1 MNDNVKRK
9 KSKGIK
15 KGIRKTIKKCV
26 SIFVLAIMII
36 TGMPANSDSMVIVS
50 EAAGYSADS
59 AVAYAQKH
67 AFNYNPNFASYAD
80 NDCANFVSQ
89 CLEAGGI
96 KRDGTWYPG
105 SLAWNRC
112 DYMISYFSSLGYKVI
127 YYPSASEIKLG
138 NPVFTSSSHVMI
150 CTGKR
155 SDGTPLLSGH
165 TNDRLDLPVY
175 SYYCT
180 IMINGGDNTA
190 PAISNISIKNIT
202 SSGYTVQCTVTDN
215 NSIKEVRMPTW
226 TNNKGQDDIIW
237 HTAALN
243 RSADGKSATAT
254 FDIKISEHN
263 YEAGE
268 YTTHIYAYD
277 NAGNSTCNGCG
288 IVNVPMPP
296 TSSNVP
302 TLSVSGHVQYAGWKD
317 SVSNG
322 QVMGTT
328 GKSLRL
334 EALKISF
341 AEKPPYS
348 GDISYRGHVQSIGW
362 QDWQSNGAIA
372 GTTGKSLRLEAIQ
385 IKLTGKLAEKYDI
398 YYRTHVQGYGWL
410 AWACNGETSGT
421 TGKSL
426 RVEAIQ
432 VVIVPKDSG
441 APCKDYGGASQ
452 NKDATCY

>member
-1 MNDNVKRK
+1 MNNNFKRK

-15 KGIRKTIKKCV
+15 KEIRKTIKKCV

-36 TGMPANSDSMVIVS
+36 TGMPANSGSMVIVS
-50 EAAGYSADS
+50 EAAGYSADN
-59 AVAYAQKH
+59 AVSYAKKH
-67 AFNYNPNFASYAD
+67 ALNYNPNFASYAD

-96 KRDGTWYPG
+96 KRSDKWYPG
-105 SLAWNRC
+105 SPAWNSC
-112 DYMISYFSSLGYKVI
+112 DYMISYFSSLGYEVK

-150 CTGKR
+150 CTGKQ

-215 NSIKEVRMPTW
+215 DSIREVRMPTW

-288 IVNVPMPP
+288 TVNVPMPP
-296 TSSNVP
+296 TSSDVP
-302 TLSVSGHVQYAGWKD
+302 TLSISGHVQYAGWKD

-322 QVMGTT
+322 QV
-328 GKSLRL
+328 
-334 EALKISF
+334 I
-341 AEKPPYS
+341 
-348 GDISYRGHVQSIGW
+348 
-362 QDWQSNGAIA
+362 
-372 GTTGKSLRLEAIQ
+372 
-385 IKLTGKLAEKYDI
+385 
-398 YYRTHVQGYGWL
+398 
-410 AWACNGETSGT
+410 GT